1 MKAERQR
8 FQAVSRNFFPPHPL
22 APHADAVPAALPGR
36 PPLRRSA
43 MRRSWS
49 LLTVLVLLVGGSA
62 HARSVVGET
71 AEPGQAPLLLQ
82 QLRERVTAIVHR
94 VDGVMGV
101 VITDLQTGERL
112 TWNPDV
118 VFPIASAIKVPLLIE
133 LLRQSQSAGPGT
145 AGLARLDDAYT
156 PRKEDLISDS
166 NILAGLSIGIS
177 RVTNQDLAT
186 FMVVVSDN
194 SATNVLIDRVGM
206 MSVNT
211 LLDRLGLTRTRLRR
225 KMADGEAVRRG
236 QENTSTPEELAKL
249 WELLYRGQILDSAH
263 TSLALR
269 LLSLHKSDF
278 VTAQL
283 PDNDETGLDLR
294 VASKPGS
301 LPGARTDAGI
311 IWAGQKKP
319 RPFVISAMVGSAYA
333 GRSAES
339 AIAEVAAAAYS
350 CFARLADNTPY
361 GRRLP

>member
-8 FQAVSRNFFPPHPL
+8 LQDPPEPHSNTVL
-22 APHADAVPAALPGR
+22 AAHQR
-36 PPLRRSA
+36 LRRQA
-43 MRRSWS
+43 GMIRVWA
-49 LLTVLVLLVGGSA
+49 LLTVWVLSA
-62 HARSVVGET
+62 ARPVQARSVVGET
-71 AEPGQAPLLLQ
+71 AESGQTPLLVQ
-82 QLRERVTAIVHR
+82 KLRDRITALVHR
-94 VDGVMGV
+94 ADGVMGV

-112 TWNPDV
+112 TWNPDT
-118 VFPIASAIKVPLLIE
+118 VFPVASAIKVPLLIE
-133 LLRQSQSAGPGT
+133 LLRQSQSAGPGA
-145 AGLARLDDAYT
+145 AGLARLDDVYT

-166 NILAGLSIGIS
+166 NILAGLSMGIS
-177 RVTNQDLAT
+177 HVTNQDLAT

-206 MSVNT
+206 MSVNA

-225 KMADGEAVRRG
+225 KMADVEAVRRG
-236 QENTSTPEELAKL
+236 QENTSTPAELAKL
-249 WELLYRGQILDSAH
+249 WELLYRGQILDPAH
-263 TSLALR
+263 TALALR

-278 VTAQL
+278 LTAQL

-319 RPFVISAMVGSAYA
+319 RPFVISAMVSAA
-333 GRSAES
+333 HEGRAAES
-339 AIAEVAAAAYS
+339 AIAEVAATAYS
-350 CFARLADNTPY
+350 YFTRLADNTPY